1 MARTVTDSVVS
12 DGVSTGNDGYIVEH
26 DRILDT
32 NEDTGV
38 QQVFAAREVFTSP
51 NGGKVVLWQRTN
63 TPNVWK
69 PSRLNANIV
78 NHYLSKR
85 RDGSRVFYTKIEV
98 DGLEGKGKWRSSELT
113 DNHVY
118 RCPVASCRGGN
129 PKTFGKLSEDGTSG
143 LVALRNHVM
152 GAHAPLYDIYKA
164 SIEARIKA
172 EIGDTTNFDI
182 SVK

>member
-12 DGVSTGNDGYIVEH
+12 DSVSTGTDGYIVEH

-32 NEDTGV
+32 DSDTGV
-38 QQVFAAREVFTSP
+38 QQVFANREVFTSP

-69 PSRLNANIV
+69 PSRLNANIINGYLAKTV
-78 NHYLSKR
+78 N
-85 RDGSRVFYTKIEV
+85 GSRVFYTKIEV

-113 DNHVY
+113 DDHIY
-118 RCPVASCRGGN
+118 RCPVASCRGGKG
-129 PKTFGKLSEDGTSG
+129 PKTFAKFSEDGTSG

-152 GAHAPLYDIYKA
+152 ATHAPLYEIYKA
-164 SIEARIKA
+164 SIDARIKA

-182 SVK
+182 K